1 MANVTLTIEG
11 QTVGNLSVSYGISD
25 ADAVRVVQ
33 HAVARFGAEPQGA
46 IEQLGAA
53 ALGNILAEVVA
64 WEKSEAAKAAADAVL
79 PIEVA

>member
-11 QTVGNLSVSYGISD
+11 QTVGTLSVSYSLSD

-33 HAVARFGAEPQGA
+33 HAVARFSAEPQGA
-46 IEQLGAA
+46 VEQLGAA

-64 WEKSEAAKAAADAVL
+64 WEKSEAAKAAAEAIA
-79 PIEVA
+79 PIEVS